1 VNEKNS
7 DFLFNINEIIV
18 AHKFIIEGDNV
29 CDYTQGRRFYG
40 LVYVIEGSATYLFSD
55 GDEVNVYKDS
65 CFLVGKDAKYKVQ
78 SDNSFVHYTI
88 NFSVDSYFG
97 DVCEKLIENE
107 KIVLE
112 MRGDRG
118 TYKSLFEKICKCW
131 KGKNQG
137 YRMISMGVLYELLY
151 TFCLNTEKN
160 EYGRCM
166 DVRILPAKEY
176 IEKNFDKE
184 IRLEYLAKM
193 CDMSITNFRRSFCE
207 GVGMTPMAYKDSI
220 ILLHAKDFLSSGIY
234 NVSECAGECGF
245 EDVNYFCRFFKKHT
259 GLTPTEYKNSFIY
272 LINN

>member
-1 VNEKNS
+1 MNEKNS

-107 KIVLE
+107 KNKLAKNKE
-112 MRGDRG
+112 M
-118 TYKSLFEKICKCW
+118 YEKIL
-131 KGKNQG
+131 G
-137 YRMISMGVLYELLY
+137 EL
-151 TFCLNTEKN
+151 N
-160 EYGRCM
+160 
-166 DVRILPAKEY
+166 A
-176 IEKNFDKE
+176 
-184 IRLEYLAKM
+184 
-193 CDMSITNFRRSFCE
+193 
-207 GVGMTPMAYKDSI
+207 
-220 ILLHAKDFLSSGIY
+220 
-234 NVSECAGECGF
+234 
-245 EDVNYFCRFFKKHT
+245 
-259 GLTPTEYKNSFIY
+259 
-272 LINN
+272 